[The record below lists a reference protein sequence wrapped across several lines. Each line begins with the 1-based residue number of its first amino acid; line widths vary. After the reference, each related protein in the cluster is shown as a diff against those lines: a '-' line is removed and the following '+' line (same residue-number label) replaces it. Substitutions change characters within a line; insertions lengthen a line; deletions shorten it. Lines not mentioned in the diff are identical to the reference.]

1 MTEQE
6 LRKLSRTDLIEMMLS
21 LSKENQLL
29 KAELAA
35 ARKQLEDRTIAVE
48 HAGSLAE
55 AALSLNGVFE
65 AAQAAASQ
73 YLQNIQLQDQQQKEI
88 YAQMERQTAEKC
100 DRMMAEARKRTDDY
114 LQQAGQMLQEL
125 SRTYLRSV
133 EDQDGGI

>member
-88 YAQMERQTAEKC
+88 YAQMERQTVEKC

-133 EDQDGGI
+133 EDLDGGI